1 MFMPQFNSY
10 KDSLIMQGNPG
21 EEVKSLAGKINKS
34 AMGQSIAREKPK
46 KAKKKVAKKKRP
58 V

>member
-1 MFMPQFNSY
+1 
-10 KDSLIMQGNPG
+10 MQGNPG

-46 KAKKKVAKKKRP
+46 KAKKKVEETSQLSFKGGNILE
-58 V
+58 